1 MIDISNLVDERTY
14 FTKSKEEWMTEKLN
28 KANEQIN
35 QLQTGHEELKTK
47 GEYLQYFT
55 LDLQYQLD
63 TK

>member
-1 MIDISNLVDERTY
+1 MEDERDY
-14 FTKSKEEWMTEKLN
+14 FTKGKDTWLLEKLN

-47 GEYLQYFT
+47 GEELQYCT
-55 LDLQYQLD
+55 LDLQYQID